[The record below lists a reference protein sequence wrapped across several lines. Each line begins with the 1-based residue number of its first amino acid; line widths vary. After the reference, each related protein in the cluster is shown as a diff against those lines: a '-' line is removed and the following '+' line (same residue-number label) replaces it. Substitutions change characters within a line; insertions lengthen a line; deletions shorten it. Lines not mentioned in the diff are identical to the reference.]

1 MNKQEFLTRLRVGL
15 TGLPQEEIAE
25 RVSFYHEM
33 IDDRVEDGLPEEE
46 AVAEIGPVETVI
58 RQIVAETPLPKLVKE
73 KMKSN
78 RRLRAWEIV
87 LLVLGAPIWLSLL
100 IAAAAVVFSIYV
112 VIWALI
118 VSLWAAEL
126 ALAVSAL
133 GCLAGGVVL
142 LCQGDGTRG
151 LLAVAAALVL
161 AGLSVFGFYGC
172 KAVTKGAAKLTK
184 KIALG
189 IKSLFLRKENTK

>member
-1 MNKQEFLTRLRVGL
+1 MNKQEFLTRLREGL
-15 TGLPQEEIAE
+15 AGLPREDAEERLA
-25 RVSFYHEM
+25 FYEEM
-33 IDDRVEDGLPEEE
+33 IDDRMEEGLSEAA
-46 AVAEIGPVETVI
+46 AVAEIGPVETVV

-87 LLVLGAPIWLSLL
+87 LLVLGSPLWLALL
-100 IAAAAVVFSIYV
+100 IAAAAVVFAVYV
-112 VIWALI
+112 VIWAVV
-118 VSLWAAEL
+118 VSLWTVDL
-126 ALAVSAL
+126 ALAVSAV

-142 LCQGDGTRG
+142 LCRGDATRG
-151 LLAVAAALVL
+151 LLGIAAALAL
-161 AGLSVFGFYGC
+161 AGLSIFGFYGC
-172 KAVTKGAAKLTK
+172 KALTKGAAWLTK

>member
-87 LLVLGAPIWLSLL
+87 LLVLGSPIWLSLL
-100 IAAAAVVFSIYV
+100 IAAFAVVFSLYV
-112 VIWALI
+112 VLWALLI
-118 VSLWAAEL
+118 SLWAVEISFIVGALGGVAAGVWMFSRGDRAQGL
-126 ALAVSAL
+126 ALL
-133 GCLAGGVVL
+133 GAG
-142 LCQGDGTRG
+142 
-151 LLAVAAALVL
+151 LVL
-161 AGLSVFGFYGC
+161 AGLSIFLFFGC
-172 KAVTKGAAKLTK
+172 VAASRGTAGLTK
-184 KIALG
+184 KIALW
-189 IKSLFLRKENTK
+189 IKSLFLRKETEK